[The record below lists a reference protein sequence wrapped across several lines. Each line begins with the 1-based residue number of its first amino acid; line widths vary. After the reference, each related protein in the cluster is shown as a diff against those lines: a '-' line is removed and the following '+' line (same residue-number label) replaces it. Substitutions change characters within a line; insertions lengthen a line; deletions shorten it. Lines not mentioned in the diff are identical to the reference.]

1 MTPRV
6 PLRSLQARLVAAF
19 LVIGLAPAVV
29 VGWLAVDQARQTL
42 VDAAGERMQV
52 AAANAG
58 DTIDRNLFER
68 YGDVQAFAANSKA
81 RGTAAEA
88 TDIADFFTRT
98 YTIYDLMLVVDLDG
112 RIRAANTVDHTG
124 SPLPTAALVGT
135 DVSDQPWF
143 KTVVG
148 GGTPEGG
155 SLYSSAER
163 SPLVDAAYG
172 DDRITL
178 PFTAPIF
185 DPDGTMVGVWHNDAS
200 FDRIVGEIMAGTR
213 DDLLRSGVDSVQTV
227 LVDADGLVLASS
239 EGGNPLRDNLIDA
252 GRRAAARAVEP
263 DAAGYLPARDAR
275 GTTVLDGYAQANG
288 ALGFAGYGWGVVVS
302 QDRAA
307 AAAGADGLRN
317 VVLAVTVA
325 GAAVIMLVAV
335 WLARSVSSPIRRVAE
350 RARKAAAE
358 LAEVAGTMSQSAE
371 RTSERA
377 MSTSTVGAE
386 VSSSVSTVAAAT
398 VELDASFRHVAEV
411 AVEASSIA
419 TEAVDAA
426 RVSSSSV
433 SRLGD
438 SSGEI
443 GEVIGVIRSVAQQT
457 NLLALNATIEAAR
470 AGEAGR
476 GFAVVANEVKELAQ
490 RTAQATEAISEQI
503 DTIRSDAVNVVDA
516 NSRISETI
524 DRIQEISGTI
534 ASAVE
539 EQTVATAEI
548 SRSVSHAADGTGD
561 IARSMADVAVAAGET
576 RDAVVVTMASAA
588 EISTM
593 ADDLLAVVSGRA

>member
-1 MTPRV
+1 M
-6 PLRSLQARLVAAF
+6 AAF

-29 VGWLAVDQARQTL
+29 VGLLAVRQARETL
-42 VDAAGERMQV
+42 IDAAGQRMQV

-68 YGDVQAFAANSKA
+68 YGDVQAFAANPKA

-88 TDIADFFTRT
+88 TEMADFFTHT
-98 YTIYDLMLVVDLDG
+98 YAIYDLMLVVGLDG

-124 SPLPTAALVGT
+124 APVATAGIIGA
-135 DVSDQPWF
+135 DVSDQAWF
-143 KTVVG
+143 QTVAG
-148 GGTPEGG
+148 GDTPEGG

-163 SPLVDAAYG
+163 NPLVNEVYG

-178 PFTAPIF
+178 PFTAPIY

-200 FDRIVGEIMAGTR
+200 FERIVGEIMSGTR

-227 LVDADGLVLASS
+227 LLDADGLVLASS
-239 EGGNPLRDNLIDA
+239 DGGNPLADNLIDA
-252 GRRAAARAVEP
+252 GRQAAARAVEA
-263 DAAGYLPARDAR
+263 DAAGYLQARDAD

-307 AAAGADGLRN
+307 AAAGANGLRDLI
-317 VVLAVTVA
+317 VAVTLA
-325 GAAVIMLVAV
+325 GALIIMAVAL

-358 LAEVAGTMSQSAE
+358 LSEVAGVMGLSAE
-371 RTSERA
+371 RTSEQA
-377 MSTSTVGAE
+377 VSTSAVGQE

-398 VELDASFRHVAEV
+398 VQLDASFRHVAEV

-426 RVSSSSV
+426 RASSTSV

-476 GFAVVANEVKELAQ
+476 GFAVVASEVKELAQ
-490 RTAQATEAISEQI
+490 RTALATEAISEQI

-576 RDAVVVTMASAA
+576 RDAVGVTMASAA
-588 EISTM
+588 EIATM
-593 ADDLLAVVSGRA
+593 ADDLLAVVSGR

>member
-1 MTPRV
+1 MTPHV
-6 PLRSLQARLVAAF
+6 PLRSLQGRLVVAF

-29 VGWLAVDQARQTL
+29 VGWLAVGQARQSL
-42 VDAAGERMQV
+42 VDAAGQRMQV

-68 YGDVQAFAANSKA
+68 YGDVQAFAANPNA
-81 RGTAAEA
+81 RGTSAEA
-88 TDIADFFTRT
+88 TEMADFLTHT
-98 YTIYDLMLVVDLDG
+98 YSIYDLMLVVGLDG
-112 RIRAANTVDHTG
+112 QVTAANTVDHTG
-124 SPLPTAALVGT
+124 TPVATAGLVGS
-135 DVSDQPWF
+135 DVSDQAWF
-143 KTVVG
+143 QTVAG

-155 SLYSSAER
+155 TLYSSAER
-163 SPLVDAAYG
+163 NPLVSGVYG
-172 DDRITL
+172 DNRITL
-178 PFTAPIF
+178 PFTAPIY
-185 DPDGTMVGVWHNDAS
+185 DPDGTMVGIWHNDAS
-200 FDRIVGEIMAGTR
+200 FDRIVGEIMAGTS

-227 LVDADGLVLASS
+227 LLDADGLVLATS
-239 EGGNPLRDNLIDA
+239 EGGEPLRDNLIDA
-252 GRRAAARAVEP
+252 GRRAAARAVET
-263 DAAGYLPARDAR
+263 DAAGFLPARTAE

-302 QDRAA
+302 RDRGA
-307 AAAGADGLRN
+307 AAAGADGLRDL
-317 VVLAVTVA
+317 VVAVTA
-325 GAAVIMLVAV
+325 GGGVLILLVAL
-335 WLARSVSSPIRRVAE
+335 WLGRSVSSPIRRVAE
-350 RARKAAAE
+350 RARRAAAE
-358 LAEVAGTMSQSAE
+358 LTEVAQTMGLSAE
-371 RTSERA
+371 RTSEQA
-377 MSTSTVGAE
+377 QSTSTVGQE

-426 RVSSSSV
+426 RASSTSV

-490 RTAQATEAISEQI
+490 RTALATEAISEQI
-503 DTIRSDAVNVVDA
+503 DTIRGDAVNVVDA

-534 ASAVE
+534 ASAVA
-539 EQTVATAEI
+539 EQTAATAEI

-576 RDAVVVTMASAA
+576 RDAVGVTMASAA
-588 EISTM
+588 EIATM